1 MVRAL
6 RSLQSGTLTGK
17 RVEACVLRVHG
28 QSEARLENDLQVLEL
43 VNRPER
49 GEMFDQFTLGIEEEF
64 QIVDPQTR
72 ELRSHVAEILEE
84 GKMLLGEHIKPEM
97 IQSMIEVGTGIC
109 RNIQEA
115 RADITRLRS
124 IIAGLAKKNGLVIV
138 AASTHPISRWQD
150 QEIFDDERYELLV
163 QELQTVA
170 RSLLIF
176 GLHVHVGMADRERA
190 IHIMNAARYFL
201 PHVLALSTSSPF
213 WMGHNTGLKSYRTEV
228 FKQFPRTDIPDHFDS
243 YLGFQRY
250 VDLLIKTGCIND
262 GKKIWWDI
270 RPHPYFPTLEFRV
283 CDIPTRVDDTIAIAA
298 LFQAIVAKLNK
309 LIDRNLGFRLYR
321 RMLIQENKWR
331 AVRYGLEGKLIDFG
345 KQTEVPVS
353 DLVMELLEF
362 VDDVVD
368 ELGSRKEIE
377 HVHTILERGTS
388 ADRQLQVYR
397 ETNDLKAVVDDLI
410 KMTMENVPDTPD
422 LTIPKTTTT
431 ASTISK

>member
-1 MVRAL
+1 MTQRGRAHYGRTF
-6 RSLQSGTLTGK
+6 RSKVPRTRLT
-17 RVEACVLRVHG
+17 
-28 QSEARLENDLQVLEL
+28 
-43 VNRPER
+43 
-49 GEMFDQFTLGIEEEF
+49 MFDQFTLGIEEEF

-72 ELRSHVAEILEE
+72 ELRSHVSEILDE
-84 GKMLLGEHIKPEM
+84 GRMLLGEQIKPEM
-97 IQSMIEVGTGIC
+97 IQSQIEVGTGVC
-109 RNIQEA
+109 KNIQEA
-115 RADITRLRS
+115 RADITNLRG
-124 IIAGLAKKNGLVIV
+124 IIASLAEKNGLKIV

-150 QEIFDDERYELLV
+150 QKIFDDDRYELLV

-176 GLHVHVGMADRERA
+176 VVHVHVGIADRDRQ
-190 IHIMNAARYFL
+190 IHILNASRYFL

-213 WMGHNTGLKSYRTEV
+213 WMGHNTGLKSYRSEI

-243 YLGFQRY
+243 YGSFQRY
-250 VDLLIKTGCIND
+250 VDLLIKTGCIDN

-298 LFQAIVAKLNK
+298 LFQAIVAKLDK

-331 AVRYGLEGKLIDFG
+331 AVRYGLDGKMIDFG
-345 KQTEVPVS
+345 KQKEVPVR
-353 DLVMELLEF
+353 DLVLELLEF

-397 ETNDLKAVVDDLI
+397 ETNELTAVVDRLI
-410 KMTMENVPDTPD
+410 ERTMENVPREVD
-422 LTIPKTTTT
+422 LSAPTH
-431 ASTISK
+431 AA